1 MNECWRSRKEEAKR
15 FFCCAFCFAL
25 VWVFCLFAFACVC
38 LLAYFDL
45 FPYVEAVAEMRGG
58 YGGQEV
64 NGEPGVPYDQFENPC
79 AENLLFSPLQTAA
92 SSERCTEVLHIW
104 ICTKML

>member
-1 MNECWRSRKEEAKR
+1 M
-15 FFCCAFCFAL
+15 FFVLLCF
-25 VWVFCLFAFACVC
+25 WVFYLFAFAFVC

-79 AENLLFSPLQTAA
+79 AVNLLFLSLQTAA
-92 SSERCTEVLHIW
+92 SSERCTGVLQIC